1 MATIFYNVKFA
12 RRLGGIQRMAGNSDN
27 KQKLLS
33 RILLGV
39 VVLAL
44 SGGMLL
50 YLVPAGPG
58 TTQMSTDAVA
68 KVGDQTITVAEI
80 SQQLNQ
86 IKQRNQVPPML
97 EPYYAQQ
104 ILRQLLLQKEMEYE
118 ATQLR
123 IRVSN
128 DEIADRIRLIL
139 PAAFNGGAPI
149 APDQYASLVESRT
162 QMSVSQFEDTVRQG
176 LLQEK
181 FQKLVTDGISAG
193 PAELQAEF
201 KYRNEKVKL
210 DYAFIKPEDLQAKMI
225 LDDAEIK
232 AAYEKNKAK
241 YQVPEKRVVRYA
253 IVDVNQVRQNL
264 QVTDDQLQAQYKK
277 NIQDYQVPNRVH
289 VEHILLMTVGKTD
302 AEAEEIKKKAQDVLN
317 QAKKGANFE
326 ELAKKYSE
334 DAGSPGNPGSRDK
347 GGDLGWIV
355 QGQTVAEFEKAAFS
369 LPKGSISDLVKTQ
382 YGFHIIKIIDKE
394 TAHTKTFDEV
404 KDSIR
409 TPLLL
414 SEADKQAGDIAD
426 KLSQAIRQSNKVS
439 LDDLAKQYH
448 LTVGET
454 RPVAATDPLLELGNS
469 QDVKVSDSIF
479 RLRQG
484 ELSLPIHTDRGYLV
498 LSVKQILP
506 AHQGTLDEVRDKLVA
521 DLKQEKASTEA
532 RSKADELVKRVKA
545 GEKLDAAAKALGL
558 DAKTSDEFARGGSI
572 SNVAS
577 GKQLAAA
584 FQLKPGDVGSPL
596 NLGANWLVY
605 KVVDKQEPN
614 PADFEK
620 QKKEITDAV
629 LQNKRSLAFEAF
641 RTALEDRL
649 KKEGKLQ
656 IMPDK
661 LRSFGSVG

>member
-1 MATIFYNVKFA
+1 
-12 RRLGGIQRMAGNSDN
+12 MAGSSDN
-27 KQKLLS
+27 TQKLFS
-33 RILLGV
+33 RIFLGV

-50 YLVPAGPG
+50 YLVPTGPG
-58 TTQMSTDAVA
+58 GTRSSTDAVA
-68 KVGDQTITVAEI
+68 RIGDQTITVAEI
-80 SQQLNQ
+80 RQQLNQ

-104 ILRQLLLQKEMEYE
+104 ILHQLLLQKEMEYE
-118 ATQLR
+118 ATQLG

-128 DEIADRIRLIL
+128 DEIADRIKLIL

-149 APDQYASLVESRT
+149 APDQYAALVQSRA
-162 QMSVSQFEDTVRQG
+162 QMTVSEFEDNVRLG
-176 LLQEK
+176 MLQEK

-193 PAELQAEF
+193 PAELQEEF
-201 KYRNEKVKL
+201 VYRNQKVKL
-210 DYAFIKPEDLQAKMI
+210 DYAFIKPEDLQAKI
-225 LDDAEIK
+225 TLTDAEIN

-253 IVDVNQVRQNL
+253 IVDVNQVRQSL
-264 QVTDDQLQAQYKK
+264 QISEDQLKTQYQQ
-277 NIQDYQVPNRVH
+277 NIQQYQVPNRVH
-289 VEHILLMTVGKTD
+289 VEHILLMTVGAGKTD
-302 AEAEEIKKKAQDVLN
+302 AEVEEIRKKAEDILN

-326 ELAKKYSE
+326 DLAKKYSE
-334 DAGSPGNPGSRDK
+334 DPGTKDK

-382 YGFHIIKIIDKE
+382 YGFHILKIIDKE
-394 TAHTKTFDEV
+394 SAHTKPFDEV

-439 LDDLAKQYH
+439 LDDLARQYH

-454 RPVAATDPLLELGNS
+454 RPVAMTDPLVELGNS

-479 RLRQG
+479 RLREG

-498 LSVKQILP
+498 LSIKQIFP
-506 AHQGTLDEVRDKLVA
+506 AHQGSLDEVRDKVTA
-521 DLKQEKASTEA
+521 DLKQEKASIEA
-532 RSKADELVKRVKA
+532 RTKAEELAKRVKA
-545 GEKLDAAAKALGL
+545 GEKFDAAAKALGL
-558 DAKTSDEFARGGSI
+558 EAKTSDEMARAGSI

-577 GKQLAAA
+577 GKQLVAA
-584 FQLKPGDVGSPL
+584 FQLKPGDVGPPL

-605 KVVDKQEPN
+605 KVIEKQEPK
-614 PADFEK
+614 PEDFDK

-656 IMPDK
+656 MMPENLK
-661 LRSFGSVG
+661 GFGSLG

>member
-1 MATIFYNVKFA
+1 MP
-12 RRLGGIQRMAGNSDN
+12 GSSDN
-27 KQKLLS
+27 TQKLFS
-33 RILLGV
+33 RIFLGV

-50 YLVPAGPG
+50 YLVPTGPG
-58 TTQMSTDAVA
+58 GTRSSNDAVA
-68 KVGDQTITVAEI
+68 RIGDQTITVAEI
-80 SQQLNQ
+80 RQQLNQ

-118 ATQLR
+118 ATQLG

-128 DEIADRIRLIL
+128 DEIADRIKLIL

-149 APDQYASLVESRT
+149 APDQYAALVQSRA
-162 QMSVSQFEDTVRQG
+162 QMTVSEFEDNVRLG
-176 LLQEK
+176 MLQEK

-193 PAELQAEF
+193 PAELQEEF
-201 KYRNEKVKL
+201 VYRNEKVKL
-210 DYAFIKPEDLQAKMI
+210 DYAFIKPEDLQAKI
-225 LDDAEIK
+225 TLSDAEIS

-253 IVDVNQVRQNL
+253 ILDVNQVRQSL
-264 QVTDDQLQAQYKK
+264 QVSDDQLKVQYQQ
-277 NIQDYQVPNRVH
+277 NIQQYQVPNRVH

-302 AEAEEIKKKAQDVLN
+302 AEVEEIRKKAQDILN

-326 ELAKKYSE
+326 DLAKKYSE
-334 DAGSPGNPGSRDK
+334 DPGTKDK

-382 YGFHIIKIIDKE
+382 YGFHILKIIDKE
-394 TAHTKTFDEV
+394 SAHTKPFDEV

-414 SEADKQAGDIAD
+414 SEADKQAGGIAD

-454 RPVAATDPLLELGNS
+454 RPVTATEPLVELGSS

-479 RLRQG
+479 RLHQG
-484 ELSLPIHTDRGYLV
+484 ELSLPLHTDRGYLIF
-498 LSVKQILP
+498 SIKQILA
-506 AHQGTLDEVRDKLVA
+506 AHQGSLDEVRDKITA
-521 DLKQEKASTEA
+521 DLKQEKASTGA
-532 RSKADELVKRVKA
+532 RTKAEELAKRVKA
-545 GEKLDAAAKALGL
+545 GEKFDAAAKALGL
-558 DAKTSDEFARGGSI
+558 EAKTSDEFARAGSI

-584 FQLKPGDVGSPL
+584 FQLKPGDVGPPL
-596 NLGANWLVY
+596 NLGSNWLVY
-605 KVVDKQEPN
+605 RVVEKQEPK
-614 PADFEK
+614 PEDFDK
-620 QKKEITDAV
+620 QKKEITEAV

-656 IMPDK
+656 MMPENLK
-661 LRSFGSVG
+661 GFGNIG

>member
-1 MATIFYNVKFA
+1 M
-12 RRLGGIQRMAGNSDN
+12 
-27 KQKLLS
+27 
-33 RILLGV
+33 
-39 VVLAL
+39 
-44 SGGMLL
+44 
-50 YLVPAGPG
+50 
-58 TTQMSTDAVA
+58 
-68 KVGDQTITVAEI
+68 
-80 SQQLNQ
+80 
-86 IKQRNQVPPML
+86 
-97 EPYYAQQ
+97 
-104 ILRQLLLQKEMEYE
+104 
-118 ATQLR
+118 
-123 IRVSN
+123 
-128 DEIADRIRLIL
+128 
-139 PAAFNGGAPI
+139 
-149 APDQYASLVESRT
+149 
-162 QMSVSQFEDTVRQG
+162 
-176 LLQEK
+176 
-181 FQKLVTDGISAG
+181 TDGISAG
-193 PAELQAEF
+193 PAELQEEF

-210 DYAFIKPEDLQAKMI
+210 DYAFIKPEDLQAKMA

-253 IVDVNQVRQNL
+253 VVDVNQVRQSL

-302 AEAEEIKKKAQDVLN
+302 AEVEEIKKKAQDILN
-317 QAKKGANFE
+317 QAKKSSNFE
-326 ELAKKYSE
+326 DLAKKYSE
-334 DAGSPGNPGSRDK
+334 DPGTKDK

-355 QGQTVAEFEKAAFS
+355 QGQTVAEFEKVAFS

-394 TAHTKTFDEV
+394 TARTKTFDEV

-426 KLSQAIRQSNKVS
+426 KLSQAIRQSNKNS

-521 DLKQEKASTEA
+521 DLKQEKAATEA
-532 RSKADELVKRVKA
+532 HTKAEELVKRVKA
-545 GEKLDAAAKALGL
+545 GEKFDTAAKALGL
-558 DAKTSDEFARGGSI
+558 DAKTSDDFARGGSI

-584 FQLKPGDVGSPL
+584 FPLKPGDLGSPL

-605 KVVDKQEPN
+605 KVVEKQEPN

-649 KKEGKLQ
+649 KKDGKLQ

-661 LRSFGSVG
+661 LRSFGSIG